1 VSPSQVSIRGHT
13 LADMGVE
20 TKLPNPTNDT
30 AAAAAAVQL
39 SCLRRMSPLERFEAG
54 CRMSQ
59 RGRRFAMDAIRRR
72 HPEADEEE
80 IRLRIIELAYGADL
94 AADVRSWLR
103 NRT

>member
-1 VSPSQVSIRGHT
+1 
-13 LADMGVE
+13 
-20 TKLPNPTNDT
+20 
-30 AAAAAAVQL
+30 
-39 SCLRRMSPLERFEAG
+39 
-54 CRMSQ
+54 
-59 RGRRFAMDAIRRR
+59 MDAIRRR